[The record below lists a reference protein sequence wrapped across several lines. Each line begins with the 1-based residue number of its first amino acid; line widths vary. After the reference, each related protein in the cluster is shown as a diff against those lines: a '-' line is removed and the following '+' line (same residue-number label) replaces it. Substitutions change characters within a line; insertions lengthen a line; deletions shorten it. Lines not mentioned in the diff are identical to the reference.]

1 MASFFSKFQDRQN
14 DKFERKVRNSI
25 IIKSK
30 TIPVKKLHLI
40 SDEKRTKSIVMLLL
54 TIAYSVIAKLVV
66 GDFSIDFLVAF
77 NVVMFLTDL
86 YLRLNDNSVWALNHY
101 SKISAITMIN
111 RLSLLLI
118 FMFTTAMH
126 IEELLDIMNADKEY
140 FDQILL
146 TGGAWEV
153 FLAIFAER
161 PIFTISFAY
170 SVISFI
176 PVLFFFI
183 KFSIKMY
190 ARNIWSMLAFII
202 PIFNIFALIKWVMAF
217 RDFKEY
223 VLIDEETCQI
233 NYRRLSNGFEVFY
246 KAILRIAF
254 IIGLIVLLL
263 VFSNTLSSL

>member
-1 MASFFSKFQDRQN
+1 MASFFSKFQDNQN

-25 IIKSK
+25 VIKSK
-30 TIPVKKLHLI
+30 TVPAKSLHLI
-40 SDEKRTKSIVMLLL
+40 SDEKRTRSVVMLLL

-66 GDFSIDFLVAF
+66 GDFSIDFLVVF
-77 NVVMFLTDL
+77 NVIMFVTDL

-101 SKISAITMIN
+101 SKVSAITMIN

-118 FMFTTAMH
+118 FMFTTAIH
-126 IEELLDIMNADKEY
+126 IEELLDIINSNKEY
-140 FDQILL
+140 YDGLIS
-146 TGGAWEV
+146 GGGVGDA

-161 PIFTISFAY
+161 PIFIISFAY
-170 SVISFI
+170 SIISFI

-190 ARNIWSMLAFII
+190 AKNIWSTLAFII

-223 VLIDEETCQI
+223 VLIDKDTCQI
-233 NYRRLSNGFEVFY
+233 NYRRLNNPFEVFY
-246 KAILRIAF
+246 KAILRIGL
-254 IIGLIVLLL
+254 IVGLIVLILIL
-263 VFSNTLSSL
+263 SNSLSSI